1 MHALY
6 VSLTGLQIP
15 FSMQR
20 LYAWELFCLHFTEQD
35 LRDLFGRGGGKVASV
50 RVITDFDT
58 GRSKGYA
65 FVEMSTPDEAQR
77 AMQDLH
83 NFNMNGRTIVVNEAR
98 PRQAAAG
105 GGGRQFRPE
114 RAR

>member
-1 MHALY
+1 MTSTKLFI
-6 VSLTGLQIP
+6 GNIP
-15 FSMQR
+15 YS
-20 LYAWELFCLHFTEQD
+20 ATEQE
-35 LRDLFGRGGGKVASV
+35 LRELFGRAGGKVASV

-65 FVEMSTPDEAQR
+65 FVEMSTPDEAQK

-98 PRQAAAG
+98 PRQAN
-105 GGGRQFRPE
+105 GGGRGFRPE
-114 RAR
+114 RPR

>member
-1 MHALY
+1 MTSTKLFI
-6 VSLTGLQIP
+6 GNIP
-15 FSMQR
+15 
-20 LYAWELFCLHFTEQD
+20 YTATEQD

-98 PRQAAAG
+98 PRQATGG
-105 GGGRQFRPE
+105 GGGRAFRSE